1 LVNWDSLHQGCKEES
16 VYETTN
22 LISLD
27 TDGKY
32 IASSVYTPVL
42 GALAPPKLLAA
53 SARESL

>member
-1 LVNWDSLHQGCKEES
+1 M
-16 VYETTN
+16 YETTN

-53 SARESL
+53 IARESL